1 MSIASNADM
10 QASVGDS
17 PLRGHLVGVIAQFSF
32 ALVTYDRRLLVHTT
46 LLSNELLASDA
57 AKSDLG
63 GHDQSASAVA
73 GACHLQGFF
82 PR

>member
-1 MSIASNADM
+1 MSIASYADM

-17 PLRGHLVGVIAQFSF
+17 PLGGHLVGVIAQFSF
-32 ALVTYDRRLLVHTT
+32 ALVTYHRRLLVHTT

-63 GHDQSASAVA
+63 WHDQSASAVA